1 MFGRKKLHDEIGRLA
16 SLVNDL
22 RADNQDLSEENTALH
37 NAVGR
42 VAEQA
47 NRLGFE
53 VGNLRAENMRLRD
66 KLRSIHQTAES
77 ALPRVV
83 CAEVTVDGRAT

>member
-1 MFGRKKLHDEIGRLA
+1 MFGRKKLYDEIGRLA

-37 NAVGR
+37 NAVSR

-47 NRLGFE
+47 HRLGFE
-53 VGNLRAENMRLRD
+53 VGNLRAENMRLQD
-66 KLRSIHQTAES
+66 KLRSIHKTAES
-77 ALPRVV
+77 ALPRV
-83 CAEVTVDGRAT
+83 CAGVTVTGRAT